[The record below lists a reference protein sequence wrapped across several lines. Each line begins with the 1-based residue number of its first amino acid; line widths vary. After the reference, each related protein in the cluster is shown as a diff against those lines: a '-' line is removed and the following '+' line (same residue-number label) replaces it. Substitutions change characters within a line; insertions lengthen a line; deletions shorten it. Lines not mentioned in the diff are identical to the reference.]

1 MVSMEHI
8 IMNKNHFLLSS
19 VRRNLK
25 NILLVCGVFF
35 LLGFL
40 LMHPAESLVCAKAGM
55 TLWLNT
61 LIPTLL
67 PFIIL
72 TGILTR
78 IDNIQK
84 ILSPLESYFRVLL
97 GVSSWGGYVFLL
109 GMLCGYPLGAKLASD
124 LYESDKISK
133 KEALYLTTFC
143 NNPSPAFIITYLCKS
158 CLKDTVP
165 AGMVFASIFSAN
177 LICMLFFRFFV
188 YQNVTISDS
197 PGFSPEISS
206 RKNILDFSIMNGF
219 ETITRLGGYILLFS
233 ILAGCIRYYAPFPLL
248 YQYLLLGFTEITSGL
263 SLISV
268 SGLPYMTR
276 ILLSAA
282 ATASGGL
289 CILAQTKGVLHHD
302 LSILPYFISK
312 CICTFLTAGILY
324 CLISYL

>member
-133 KEALYLTTFC
+133 KKL
-143 NNPSPAFIITYLCKS
+143 
-158 CLKDTVP
+158 
-165 AGMVFASIFSAN
+165 
-177 LICMLFFRFFV
+177 
-188 YQNVTISDS
+188 
-197 PGFSPEISS
+197 
-206 RKNILDFSIMNGF
+206 
-219 ETITRLGGYILLFS
+219 
-233 ILAGCIRYYAPFPLL
+233 
-248 YQYLLLGFTEITSGL
+248 
-263 SLISV
+263 
-268 SGLPYMTR
+268 
-276 ILLSAA
+276 
-282 ATASGGL
+282 
-289 CILAQTKGVLHHD
+289 
-302 LSILPYFISK
+302 
-312 CICTFLTAGILY
+312 CTFLLSVITQVLLLSLHTWVNYA
-324 CLISYL
+324 

>member
-84 ILSPLESYFRVLL
+84 F
-97 GVSSWGGYVFLL
+97 
-109 GMLCGYPLGAKLASD
+109 YPLWSLIFVFCWVSAAGAVTCF
-124 LYESDKISK
+124 
-133 KEALYLTTFC
+133 YLVC
-143 NNPSPAFIITYLCKS
+143 CV
-158 CLKDTVP
+158 DTLWVP
-165 AGMVFASIFSAN
+165 N
-177 LICMLFFRFFV
+177 WLLICMN
-188 YQNVTISDS
+188 QI
-197 PGFSPEISS
+197 
-206 RKNILDFSIMNGF
+206 K
-219 ETITRLGGYILLFS
+219 
-233 ILAGCIRYYAPFPLL
+233 
-248 YQYLLLGFTEITSGL
+248 
-263 SLISV
+263 
-268 SGLPYMTR
+268 
-276 ILLSAA
+276 SAKKK
-282 ATASGGL
+282 L
-289 CILAQTKGVLHHD
+289 
-302 LSILPYFISK
+302 
-312 CICTFLTAGILY
+312 CTFLLSVITQVLLLSLHTWVNYA
-324 CLISYL
+324 

>member
-84 ILSPLESYFRVLL
+84 FYPSGVLFRVLL

-109 GMLCGYPLGAKLASD
+109 GMLCGYLW
-124 LYESDKISK
+124 
-133 KEALYLTTFC
+133 
-143 NNPSPAFIITYLCKS
+143 
-158 CLKDTVP
+158 VP
-165 AGMVFASIFSAN
+165 N
-177 LICMLFFRFFV
+177 WLLICMN
-188 YQNVTISDS
+188 QI
-197 PGFSPEISS
+197 
-206 RKNILDFSIMNGF
+206 K
-219 ETITRLGGYILLFS
+219 
-233 ILAGCIRYYAPFPLL
+233 
-248 YQYLLLGFTEITSGL
+248 
-263 SLISV
+263 
-268 SGLPYMTR
+268 
-276 ILLSAA
+276 SAKKK
-282 ATASGGL
+282 L
-289 CILAQTKGVLHHD
+289 
-302 LSILPYFISK
+302 
-312 CICTFLTAGILY
+312 CTFLL
-324 CLISYL
+324 L

>member
-1 MVSMEHI
+1 
-8 IMNKNHFLLSS
+8 MNKNHFLLSS

-109 GMLCGYPLGAKLASD
+109 GMLCGY
-124 LYESDKISK
+124 
-133 KEALYLTTFC
+133 
-143 NNPSPAFIITYLCKS
+143 
-158 CLKDTVP
+158 
-165 AGMVFASIFSAN
+165 
-177 LICMLFFRFFV
+177 LICMN
-188 YQNVTISDS
+188 QI
-197 PGFSPEISS
+197 
-206 RKNILDFSIMNGF
+206 K
-219 ETITRLGGYILLFS
+219 
-233 ILAGCIRYYAPFPLL
+233 
-248 YQYLLLGFTEITSGL
+248 
-263 SLISV
+263 
-268 SGLPYMTR
+268 
-276 ILLSAA
+276 SAKKK
-282 ATASGGL
+282 L
-289 CILAQTKGVLHHD
+289 
-302 LSILPYFISK
+302 
-312 CICTFLTAGILY
+312 CTFLLSVITQVLLLSLHTWVNYA
-324 CLISYL
+324 